1 MTCSFKLASI
11 LLCLAL
17 MSLTS
22 AHANSGLLTY
32 GPNCKPVAFAPV
44 PSLWLGHFSGG
55 AVRRDPISRSDYI
68 IWHDDHA
75 CFTSWRDCQTW
86 QRNMRRLFNRVQGY
100 RTCLFIR

>member
-1 MTCSFKLASI
+1 MTFLLKLASI
-11 LLCLAL
+11 ILCL
-17 MSLTS
+17 S
-22 AHANSGLLTY
+22 LLTLARAPAAPGIVSN
-32 GPNCKPVAFAPV
+32 GPNCKQIAFAPA

-55 AVRRDPISRSDYI
+55 AVRRDPISQSDYI

-86 QRNMRRLFNRVQGY
+86 QRDMRRLFNRVQGY